1 MKKTIFAATIIALSL
16 VAFLS
21 TFTPAFAADK
31 ILDTKVKQV
40 VTKNDKNGNEY
51 TRLTIS
57 ETKDLNGVKYS
68 TDTAVM
74 CFGDTVVKAKTL
86 KSGDSLKAVVTE
98 NEYKGRI
105 SYNLIAFV
113 APDTKK

>member
-1 MKKTIFAATIIALSL
+1 MKRNTFISTLAIMFALIFITS
-16 VAFLS
+16 
-21 TFTPAFAADK
+21 FTPAFAADK
-31 ILDTKVKQV
+31 MLDTKVKQV

-68 TDTAVM
+68 TETAVM

-86 KSGDSLKAVVTE
+86 KSGDNLKAVVTE